1 MQLSASY
8 LQSAASNHIRPTL
21 RYGLL
26 SRSTACLVVQPTVI
40 LKSVG
45 RQESLAAVRTSVR
58 LLVGRRP
65 GVDAVVVAD
74 AALGDELLAAD
85 GADERVK
92 AGVTAQVRHQ
102 SALLLE
108 QSTTLAAP
116 VTANNVAVDNLQLS
130 ND

>member
-1 MQLSASY
+1 
-8 LQSAASNHIRPTL
+8 
-21 RYGLL
+21 
-26 SRSTACLVVQPTVI
+26 VI

-108 QSTTLAAP
+108 QPTTLAAP
-116 VTANNVAVDNLQLS
+116 VTANNVAIDNLQLS